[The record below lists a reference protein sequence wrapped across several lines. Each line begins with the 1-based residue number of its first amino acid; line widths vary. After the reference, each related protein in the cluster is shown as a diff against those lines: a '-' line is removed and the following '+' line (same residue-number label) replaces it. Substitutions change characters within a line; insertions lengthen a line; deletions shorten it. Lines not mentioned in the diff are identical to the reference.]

1 MVLQGAYV
9 PAEHEAVGETRNAA
23 LSDELGLT
31 DFLAD
36 RFAVVGTPGECL
48 AKARTI
54 ADAGV
59 DALLITAIGPK
70 PDVIIRRFGEE
81 VIALM

>member
-1 MVLQGAYV
+1 MGIRSRK
-9 PAEHEAVGETRNAA
+9 HEAVGETRNAA

-36 RFAVVGTPGECL
+36 RFAVVGTTGDCL
-48 AKARTI
+48 AKVRTI

-59 DALLITAIGPK
+59 DALLITAIGPQ
-70 PDVIIRRFGEE
+70 PDVIIPRFG
-81 VIALM
+81 